1 MARSSSRSKLCL
13 SADDVAQLNRVV
25 ASRTEPSG
33 RVTRAKVLLAVA
45 AGEGT
50 GSIARR
56 LDIDPTT
63 VRYTVAKAVDF
74 GLWTALDDLAR
85 PGRPNYIT
93 TEAKAWVV
101 SLACQKPTAV
111 GHPHE
116 LWSLRLLCKH
126 VRDHCL
132 AAGHDCL
139 LKAVPSTIRIILSE
153 SEIQPHKI
161 SYYLER
167 RDPDFETKMA
177 EVLHVYR
184 DVAVWQAQGVPDGVS
199 AVISYDEKP
208 GLQAIGNTA
217 PDLPP
222 VPGKHAGLGR
232 DHEYVRHGT
241 LSLLAG
247 IDLVT
252 GTVHGL
258 VRETH
263 RSAEFIEFLELI
275 DAHYAQDAKIRVV
288 LDNHSAHT
296 SAEVRTYL
304 GDRPNRFEFVFT
316 PKHGSWLNIIEIFF
330 AKMANTVLRGIRA
343 NSKAELA
350 ARIRQYLNE
359 INQDP
364 TPIKW
369 TYRINDNSQAQPMR
383 TN

>member
-1 MARSSSRSKLCL
+1 MARSSSRPKLCL
-13 SADDVAQLNRVV
+13 SDDDVAQLNRVA
-25 ASRTEPSG
+25 ASRTERSG

-45 AGEGT
+45 GGEGT

-56 LDIDPTT
+56 LEIDPTT

-74 GLWTALDDLAR
+74 GPWTALDDLAR
-85 PGRPNYIT
+85 SGRPNYIT

-126 VRDHCL
+126 VRDRCQ

-153 SEIQPHKI
+153 GEIQPHKI

-184 DVAVWQAQGVPDGVS
+184 DVAVWQTQGVPDGVS

-208 GLQAIGNTA
+208 GLQAVGNTA

-222 VPGKHAGLGR
+222 VPGKHSGLGR

-252 GTVHGL
+252 GTVHGM

-263 RSAEFIEFLELI
+263 RSTEFIEFLGLI

-296 SAEVRTYL
+296 SAQVRTYL
-304 GDRPNRFEFVFT
+304 AVRPNRFEFVFT

-330 AKMANTVLRGIRA
+330 AKMANTVLKGMRA

-350 ARIRQYLNE
+350 ARIQQYLNE

-369 TYRINDNSQAQPMR
+369 TYRINDNSPAESMR